1 MADRTADRA
10 ARRDVRRRYRASVAS
25 MRRLRREDGAARWRR
40 KIGRGESGGASKSM
54 RSTRSTRSIS
64 PMNSAI
70 SAQSGKCEDAR

>member
-1 MADRTADRA
+1 
-10 ARRDVRRRYRASVAS
+10 

-40 KIGRGESGGASKSM
+40 KIGRGESGGASKS
-54 RSTRSTRSIS
+54 TRSTRSIS

>member
-1 MADRTADRA
+1 MADCTADRA
-10 ARRDVRRRYRASVAS
+10 ARRDVRRRYRAIVTS

-40 KIGRGESGGASKSM
+40 KIGRGESGGASKS
-54 RSTRSTRSIS
+54 TRSTRSIS